1 MYSKKCLARV
11 VVFAFLLIF
20 AAPVRWS
27 DGEMITVDADSFSD
41 GVNISA
47 VFGDV
52 LLSSVGGYSGLDGNV
67 YASSDGLASMGFN
80 VFANNLSFAG
90 QWYADIVDGFSFRAD
105 FSGAANYAAIDIIGD
120 NGSDYG
126 VMQAFD
132 SGGQLLGTVVSPE
145 LSYGQVFRAEFPSGS
160 FDIAYIIAGGDS
172 TEATT
177 VHLDNLAFNIPEPST
192 FVLLGLAGVMVRRKR
207 LNSN

>member
-1 MYSKKCLARV
+1 MQAIPYSAT
-11 VVFAFLLIF
+11 FL
-20 AAPVRWS
+20 
-27 DGEMITVDADSFSD
+27 
-41 GVNISA
+41 VNISA

-67 YASSDGLASMGFN
+67 YASSDGLASTGFN

-132 SGGQLLGTVVSPE
+132 SGGQLLGTV
-145 LSYGQVFRAEFPSGS
+145 LSRFEASWDCFTSFWFRQNLEQWKASNSG
-160 FDIAYIIAGGDS
+160 
-172 TEATT
+172 TR
-177 VHLDNLAFNIPEPST
+177 VLDRWQLPW
-192 FVLLGLAGVMVRRKR
+192 K
-207 LNSN
+207 